1 MGVVADTTLVSFDA
15 STLTKVGELPWS
27 GMQRSRLLSG
37 AGQLS
42 CALPVG
48 HPQVSEKTLGLLRT
62 SPDRLV
68 AAFRENTL
76 VWAGFISGS
85 QCRWSDGVFNLVARE
100 FPWILAKRFLEE
112 NKDFNGMDVFDIFR
126 WLITYMTTKQGTGTD
141 GMTLGDDIVAAMSYL
156 TVDPASTDAG
166 ATYTFAQSPTV
177 YGTDRKSMQEIVD
190 LLNADPETGFEYR
203 TSYGGTWLAPT
214 LTFELGYPTVGATL
228 TRPMTQWIAA
238 DYGKTID
245 GERGGTRF
253 HGMSSEG
260 PVTRQSASMVAN
272 GALLLEQVEDMTD
285 VPADI
290 ALGQVKEMRRLS
302 RSPGPRVPDASYIPD
317 DVVPYG
323 FCDIGDTWPF
333 NITDP
338 DVLSITGDSR
348 RVVQEDVT
356 CDVDG
361 SEIVGLTYNEPTTDL
376 GS

>member
-1 MGVVADTTLVSFDA
+1 MADTALLSFDA

-37 AGQLS
+37 AGQLT

-48 HPQVSEKTLGLLRT
+48 HPQVSRHTLGLLRT

-68 AAFRENTL
+68 AAFRDGSL
-76 VWAGFISGS
+76 KWAGFISGS
-85 QCRWSDGVFNLVARE
+85 QCRASDGVFNLVARE
-100 FPWILAKRFLEE
+100 FPWILAKRFLEQ
-112 NKDFNGMDVFDIFR
+112 NKDFDGMDVFDIFR
-126 WLITYMTTKQGTGTD
+126 WLVTYLTTKQGTGDD
-141 GMTLGDDIVAAMSYL
+141 GMTLGDDIVAAMPYL
-156 TVDPASTDAG
+156 AVDPASADSGTV
-166 ATYTFAQSPTV
+166 YTFANSPTV

-203 TSYGGTWLAPT
+203 TSYAGSTWLAPS
-214 LTFELGYPTVGATL
+214 LTFELGCPTVGATL
-228 TRPMTQWIAA
+228 TREMTQWIVA

-272 GALLLEQVEDMTD
+272 GALLLEQVEDLTD
-285 VPADI
+285 VPADV
-290 ALGQVKEMRRLS
+290 ALGQVKEIRRLS
-302 RSPGPRVPDASYIPD
+302 RSPGPRVPDAVYIPD
-317 DVVPYG
+317 DPLPYG

-333 NITDP
+333 NITEP
-338 DVLSITGDSR
+338 DVLRLTSDTR

-361 SEIVGLTYNEPTTDL
+361 SELVGLTYNEPVTDL
-376 GS
+376 GG